1 MWRGGPQFF
10 LAYIIRCAITEH
22 SIYCFILHTSIYIY
36 TKYSVYTYFDTPHTD
51 KRYIFLDVFQPE
63 GLQSSSEIGGPD
75 VPKH

>member
-1 MWRGGPQFF
+1 MQS
-10 LAYIIRCAITEH
+10 LNILYTVLYYIH
-22 SIYCFILHTSIYIY
+22 LYIY